1 MSLEGVTLI
10 HLWRCSWCINCL
22 HSTVALLVV
31 HFRTTFKWVSLRHKC
46 AFSSFVVLFQQMN
59 NWKVFLRG
67 LCCVKMQEESLP
79 FMKKNMVLQEWLG
92 VWTACTCSGRIALWP
107 GKALKWE
114 RQVSQPLFWR
124 RMLLITTCSFGI
136 TPLDGQ
142 DCWGMTST
150 SGIGVV
156 CWKPILTIP
165 LHQMLILSSPRWQQ
179 SIPTPAAGCWWD
191 LSQASK
197 VWQNNQ
203 RAL

>member
-31 HFRTTFKWVSLRHKC
+31 HFRTTFKWVSLQHKC

-59 NWKVFLRG
+59 NCKVFLRG
-67 LCCVKMQEESLP
+67 LCCVQMQEESLP

-124 RMLLITTCSFGI
+124 SMLLITTCGFGI

-142 DCWGMTST
+142 DQNIWNWSCLLKAFLDGSFASNVDFEFTPLATKYSNACGWLLMGF
-150 SGIGVV
+150 
-156 CWKPILTIP
+156 IP
-165 LHQMLILSSPRWQQ
+165 S
-179 SIPTPAAGCWWD
+179 
-191 LSQASK
+191 
-197 VWQNNQ
+197 
-203 RAL
+203 